1 MDFKSML
8 KNLWLTSS
16 LCNPH
21 PDILHMEVP
30 TSSSPTSHFVFPQM
44 THERERE
51 RERVFIQRC
60 IERNLKSKPKAAV
73 KISSNL

>member
-51 RERVFIQRC
+51 RER
-60 IERNLKSKPKAAV
+60 EREFSFRGVLREISKANPKQQ
-73 KISSNL
+73 

>member
-1 MDFKSML
+1 MDSKSML

-21 PDILHMEVP
+21 PDILHRELP
-30 TSSSPTSHFVFPQM
+30 TSSSPTSLTLSFLKWLM
-44 THERERE
+44 IERERE
-51 RERVFIQRC
+51 RER
-60 IERNLKSKPKAAV
+60 EREGCHSEPKAAV